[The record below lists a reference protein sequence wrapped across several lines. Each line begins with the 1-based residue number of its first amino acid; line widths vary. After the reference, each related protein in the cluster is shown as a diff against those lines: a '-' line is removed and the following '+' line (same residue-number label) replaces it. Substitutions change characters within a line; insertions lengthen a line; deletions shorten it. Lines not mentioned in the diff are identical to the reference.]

1 MKQFDFEKINN
12 FKEHCGNAK
21 IYEFV
26 DAPYYT
32 CTININHGNMRKST
46 FVLEHK
52 GRTLTFVDE
61 VIDSRIRDL
70 HHVIEYMIA
79 SCPEQCVQ
87 NNVPNS
93 INFNFYYI
101 TSDNVFYKE
110 YISKWNTVDC
120 KSSLVLAWDGMLKNH
135 RNVLINMNFFDFI
148 INVMNVN
155 LLDVSKNTGCV
166 FDILKDCHDGFDFD
180 NKEINKTGFLL
191 NEDIKKY
198 RGLIF
203 RGISNT
209 KNDFIMYKSEK
220 DKHEDP
226 DREQMEKLII
236 LIKTFLDNVN
246 IYDYFD
252 DVSIG
257 SIKSYMSIACK
268 LFNDFIK
275 EYTEHTDTTNTLK
288 ESFTIKGL
296 SIPRLNN
303 KISCDI
309 LREID
314 VKTCDIITNDELY
327 AKIFAVFIYNI
338 LKKKKHEYC
347 ICLDKEFC
355 ESWNKYVDIFSAPFI
370 QHFRK

>member
-12 FKEHCGNAK
+12 FKEHCDNAK

-32 CTININHGNMRKST
+32 CTININHENMRKTT

-79 SCPEQCVQ
+79 SCPKQCVH

-93 INFNFYYI
+93 IKFNFYYI
-101 TSDNVFYKE
+101 TRDNIFYKE
-110 YISKWNTVDC
+110 YISKWNSVDC
-120 KSSLVLAWDGMLKNH
+120 KSSIVLAWNGMLKNH
-135 RNVLINMNFFDFI
+135 RNILINMNFFDFI

-155 LLDVSKNTGCV
+155 LLDVSKKTGCV

-203 RGISNT
+203 RGIPNT
-209 KNDFIMYKSEK
+209 KNDFMLYKSEK
-220 DKHEDP
+220 YKHEDP
-226 DREQMEKLII
+226 DREQMEKLIT
-236 LIKTFLDNVN
+236 LIKTFLDKVN

-257 SIKSYMSIACK
+257 SIKSYVSIACK

-275 EYTEHTDTTNTLK
+275 EYTEHTGTTNTLK
-288 ESFTIKGL
+288 DYFTIKGL
-296 SIPRLNN
+296 SIPGLNN

-309 LREID
+309 LRKID

-370 QHFRK
+370 QHLKK